1 MRFLF
6 VDRILELVPGKSIRG
21 IKHVTQDDFYLRR
34 ELPSCSIRSY
44 PDVNIQ
50 DKEDEGYKFFLIP
63 TLVGET
69 LGQLAA
75 WNVMFSNDFTRRPV
89 AGIAASAKLM
99 RYVYVGE
106 TILLES
112 FIDHLD
118 ETVVQYHSIARVND
132 EEVFLLRGAL
142 GPLLPMQDFI
152 DTTVVKQQFNEIYRP
167 STSTLSQ
174 DSMQCDQAFAIQE
187 DEPKDV
193 GCKKY
198 IGPLCPA
205 MVFDRIIA
213 CEPGK
218 TMIAEKR
225 ITRTAAYFPDHFP
238 LKPVLPMT
246 VLLECKLNLASDFLR
261 LANFG
266 HNYQVREMHKVKM
279 KDFIYPGDVIISY
292 VSVKAHDDTKIVLNF
307 RSAVNANLV
316 CVLDLIMT
324 VVV

>member
-1 MRFLF
+1 M
-6 VDRILELVPGKSIRG
+6 
-21 IKHVTQDDFYLRR
+21 
-34 ELPSCSIRSY
+34 
-44 PDVNIQ
+44 NIQ

-152 DTTVVKQQFNEIYRP
+152 DTTVVKQQFNDQEN
-167 STSTLSQ
+167 
-174 DSMQCDQAFAIQE
+174 MQQC
-187 DEPKDV
+187 
-193 GCKKY
+193 G
-198 IGPLCPA
+198 
-205 MVFDRIIA
+205 
-213 CEPGK
+213 
-218 TMIAEKR
+218 
-225 ITRTAAYFPDHFP
+225 
-238 LKPVLPMT
+238 
-246 VLLECKLNLASDFLR
+246 
-261 LANFG
+261 
-266 HNYQVREMHKVKM
+266 
-279 KDFIYPGDVIISY
+279 
-292 VSVKAHDDTKIVLNF
+292 
-307 RSAVNANLV
+307 
-316 CVLDLIMT
+316 
-324 VVV
+324 